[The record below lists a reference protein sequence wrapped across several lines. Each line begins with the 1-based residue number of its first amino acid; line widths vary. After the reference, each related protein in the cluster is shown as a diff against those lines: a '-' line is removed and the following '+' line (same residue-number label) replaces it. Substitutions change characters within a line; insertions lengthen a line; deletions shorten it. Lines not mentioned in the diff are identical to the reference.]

1 MCSDKIDDVFLRH
14 AADILADT
22 NTGLT
27 GSEIIKFCNSYAIDF
42 NVNIPITSSNFG
54 SFGSVVPNKRTA
66 LYKNLVAFNACQQFK
81 IIKELSELDMFANN
95 EDVKK
100 LKAQLYE
107 RFGRFDISA
116 TPSKESTA
124 PQTTDVIAEVIKVLL
139 DMYNNDDEM
148 YLVDGDAR
156 LSHIKN
162 YEKVLNRMKAQ
173 GYFTKLSSD
182 VLGGYEVELSEKC
195 FTYPQ
200 NKGVVVDS
208 VVDEPKKD
216 LPSVFVSYNHGS
228 SDFVDKIE
236 KSLAGICNIK
246 RDKNEIGD
254 WESISDFM
262 KTIRKEDFAV
272 LVISDSY
279 LKSTACLFEVIQL
292 MKDENWDKHTM
303 YVIMDDAKTLFNLG
317 GQLDYIQYW
326 ENHYKDIY
334 KKIEQLP
341 LESAHKQIE
350 QLNKITTIK
359 KEIGEFLNKVSDA
372 KTPSTDEVISRIKH
386 RINPALF

>member
-1 MCSDKIDDVFLRH
+1 MYSDKIDDVFLRH

-27 GSEIIKFCNSYAIDF
+27 GSEIVKFCNSYAIDF

-81 IIKELSELDMFANN
+81 IIEELSELDKFANN

-107 RFGRFDISA
+107 RFGRFDTSA

-162 YEKVLNRMKAQ
+162 YEKVLKRMQAQ

-195 FTYPQ
+195 FTYSKSEKIVI
-200 NKGVVVDS
+200 NKE
-208 VVDEPKKD
+208 VDEPKKD

-254 WESISDFM
+254 WGSIYDFM

-272 LVISDSY
+272 LVITDKY
-279 LKSTACLFEVIQL
+279 LKSTACLFEVVQL
-292 MKDENWDKHTM
+292 MKDENWDKNSM
-303 YVIMDDAKTLFNLG
+303 YVVMEDA
-317 GQLDYIQYW
+317 QV
-326 ENHYKDIY
+326 IY
-334 KKIEQLP
+334 SVVEQLRYIEYWTSYCEELSEAIKVLP
-341 LESAHKQIE
+341 PETTYKQSE
-350 QLNKITTIK
+350 ELKKATTIK
-359 KEIGEFLNKVSDA
+359 NEIGEFLNKVSDA
-372 KTPSTDEVISRIKH
+372 NNPSTDEVISRIKH

>member
-1 MCSDKIDDVFLRH
+1 MYSDKIDDVFLRH

-27 GSEIIKFCNSYAIDF
+27 GSEIVKFCNSYAIDF

-208 VVDEPKKD
+208 VVDEPKKE
-216 LPSVFVSYNHGS
+216 LPSVFMSYNHGS

-254 WESISDFM
+254 WGSISDFM

-359 KEIGEFLNKVSDA
+359 NEIGEFLNKVSDA

>member
-1 MCSDKIDDVFLRH
+1 MYSDKIDDVFLRH

-27 GSEIIKFCNSYAIDF
+27 GSEIVKFCNSYAIDF

-66 LYKNLVAFNACQQFK
+66 LYKNLVAFNACQQFN
-81 IIKELSELDMFANN
+81 IIKELSELDKFANN

-100 LKAQLYE
+100 LKVQLYE

-116 TPSKESTA
+116 TPSKESAT
-124 PQTTDVIAEVIKVLL
+124 PQTEDVIAEVLKVLL

-195 FTYPQ
+195 FTYSQ
-200 NKGVVVDS
+200 NKDVVADRE
-208 VVDEPKKD
+208 VDEPKKD

-236 KSLAGICNIK
+236 KALAGICNIK

-272 LVISDSY
+272 LVITDKY
-279 LKSTACLFEVIQL
+279 LKSTACLFEVVQL
-292 MKDENWDKHTM
+292 MKDENWDKNTM
-303 YVIMDDAKTLFNLG
+303 YVVMEDA
-317 GQLDYIQYW
+317 QV
-326 ENHYKDIY
+326 IY
-334 KKIEQLP
+334 SVVEQLRYIKYWTSYCEELSEAIKVLP
-341 LESAHKQIE
+341 PETTYKQSE
-350 QLNKITTIK
+350 ELKKATTIK
-359 KEIGEFLNKVSDA
+359 NEIGEFLNKVSDA
-372 KTPSTDEVISRIKH
+372 NNPSTDEVISRIKH

>member
-1 MCSDKIDDVFLRH
+1 MYSDKIDDVFLRH

-27 GSEIIKFCNSYAIDF
+27 GSEIVKFCNSYAIDF

-54 SFGSVVPNKRTA
+54 SFGTVVPNKRTA

-81 IIKELSELDMFANN
+81 IIKELSELDKFANN

-100 LKAQLYE
+100 LKVQLYE
-107 RFGRFDISA
+107 RFGRFDTTS
-116 TPSKESTA
+116 TPSKESTT
-124 PQTTDVIAEVIKVLL
+124 PQTADVIAEVLKVLL

-195 FTYPQ
+195 FTYSQ
-200 NKGVVVDS
+200 NKDVVVDS
-208 VVDEPKKD
+208 MVDEPKKE

-303 YVIMDDAKTLFNLG
+303 YVIMDDAKTLYNLG

-341 LESAHKQIE
+341 LESTHKQIE
-350 QLNKITTIK
+350 QLSKITTIK
-359 KEIGEFLNKVSDA
+359 NEIGEFLNKVSDSSN
-372 KTPSTDEVISRIKH
+372 PSTDEVISRIKH

>member
-1 MCSDKIDDVFLRH
+1 MYSDKIDDVFLTH

-27 GSEIIKFCNSYAIDF
+27 GSEIVKFCNSYAIDF

-81 IIKELSELDMFANN
+81 IIKELCEIDKFANN
-95 EDVKK
+95 ENVKK

-107 RFGRFDISA
+107 HFGRFDTSA
-116 TPSKESTA
+116 TPSKESTT
-124 PQTTDVIAEVIKVLL
+124 PQTADVITEVLKVLL

-195 FTYPQ
+195 FTYSQ
-200 NKGVVVDS
+200 NKDVVADRE
-208 VVDEPKKD
+208 VDEPKKD

-236 KSLAGICNIK
+236 KALAGICNIK

-254 WESISDFM
+254 WGSISDFM

-272 LVISDSY
+272 LVITDKY
-279 LKSTACLFEVIQL
+279 LKSTACLFEVVQL
-292 MKDENWDKHTM
+292 MKDENWDKNTM
-303 YVIMDDAKTLFNLG
+303 YVVMEDAKA
-317 GQLDYIQYW
+317 
-326 ENHYKDIY
+326 IY
-334 KKIEQLP
+334 SVVEQLRYIKYWTSYCEELSDAIKVLP
-341 LESAHKQIE
+341 PETTYKQSE
-350 QLNKITTIK
+350 ELKKATTIK
-359 KEIGEFLNKVSDA
+359 NEIGEFLNKVSDA
-372 KTPSTDEVISRIKH
+372 NNPSTDEVISRIKH

>member
-1 MCSDKIDDVFLRH
+1 MYSDKIDDVFLRH

-27 GSEIIKFCNSYAIDF
+27 GSEIVKFCNSYAIDF

-107 RFGRFDISA
+107 HFGRYDTSA
-116 TPSKESTA
+116 TPSKESTTSQA
-124 PQTTDVIAEVIKVLL
+124 ADVIAEVLKVLL

-372 KTPSTDEVISRIKH
+372 NNPATDEVISKIKH
-386 RINPALF
+386 RINPTLF

>member
-1 MCSDKIDDVFLRH
+1 MYSDKIDDVFLRH

-27 GSEIIKFCNSYAIDF
+27 GSEIVKFCNSYAIDF

-81 IIKELSELDMFANN
+81 IIKELSELDKFANN

-107 RFGRFDISA
+107 RFGKFDTSA
-116 TPSKESTA
+116 TPSKESA
-124 PQTTDVIAEVIKVLL
+124 SPQTADVIAEVLEVLL

-303 YVIMDDAKTLFNLG
+303 YVIMDDAKTLYNLG

-359 KEIGEFLNKVSDA
+359 NEIGEFLNKVSDA

>member
-27 GSEIIKFCNSYAIDF
+27 GSEIVKFCNSYAIDF

-81 IIKELSELDMFANN
+81 IIKELSELDKFANN

-116 TPSKESTA
+116 TPSKESAT
-124 PQTTDVIAEVIKVLL
+124 PQTADVIAEVLEVLL

-173 GYFTKLSSD
+173 GYFAKLSSD

-303 YVIMDDAKTLFNLG
+303 YVIMDDAKTLYNLG

-341 LESAHKQIE
+341 LESVHKQIE

-359 KEIGEFLNKVSDA
+359 DEIGEFLNKVSDA
-372 KTPSTDEVISRIKH
+372 NNPSTDEVISRIKH

>member
-1 MCSDKIDDVFLRH
+1 MYSDKIDDVFLRH

-27 GSEIIKFCNSYAIDF
+27 GSEIVKFCNSYAIDF

-54 SFGSVVPNKRTA
+54 SFGTVVPNKRTA

-81 IIKELSELDMFANN
+81 IIKELSELDKFANN

-100 LKAQLYE
+100 LKVQLYE
-107 RFGRFDISA
+107 RFGRFDTSS
-116 TPSKESTA
+116 TPSKESTT
-124 PQTTDVIAEVIKVLL
+124 PQTADVIAEVLKVLL

-195 FTYPQ
+195 FTYSQ
-200 NKGVVVDS
+200 NKDVVADRE
-208 VVDEPKKD
+208 VDEPKKD

-303 YVIMDDAKTLFNLG
+303 YVIMDDAKTLYNLG

-341 LESAHKQIE
+341 LESTHKQIE
-350 QLNKITTIK
+350 QLSKITTIK
-359 KEIGEFLNKVSDA
+359 NEIGEFLNKVSDA
-372 KTPSTDEVISRIKH
+372 SNPSTDEVISRIKH

>member
-1 MCSDKIDDVFLRH
+1 MYSDKIDDVFLRH

-27 GSEIIKFCNSYAIDF
+27 GSEIVKFCNSYAIDF

-81 IIKELSELDMFANN
+81 IIKELSELDKFANN

-100 LKAQLYE
+100 LKVQLYE
-107 RFGRFDISA
+107 RFGRFGISA
-116 TPSKESTA
+116 TPSKESAT
-124 PQTTDVIAEVIKVLL
+124 PQAADVIAEVLKVLL

-195 FTYPQ
+195 FTYSQ
-200 NKGVVVDS
+200 NKDVVADRE
-208 VVDEPKKD
+208 VDETKKD

-254 WESISDFM
+254 WGRISDFM

-272 LVISDSY
+272 LVITDKY
-279 LKSTACLFEVIQL
+279 LKSTACIFEVVQL

-303 YVIMDDAKTLFNLG
+303 YAIMDDAKTLYNLG

-341 LESAHKQIE
+341 LESTHKQIE
-350 QLNKITTIK
+350 QLSKITTIK
-359 KEIGEFLNKVSDA
+359 NEIGEFLNKVSDA
-372 KTPSTDEVISRIKH
+372 SNPSTDEVISKIKH
-386 RINPALF
+386 RINPTLF

>member
-1 MCSDKIDDVFLRH
+1 MYSDKIDDVFLRH

-27 GSEIIKFCNSYAIDF
+27 GSEIVKFCNSYAIDF

-81 IIKELSELDMFANN
+81 IIKELSELDKFANN

-107 RFGRFDISA
+107 RFGGFDTSA
-116 TPSKESTA
+116 TPSKESTT
-124 PQTTDVIAEVIKVLL
+124 PQTADVIAEVLKVLL

-195 FTYPQ
+195 FTYSQ
-200 NKGVVVDS
+200 NKDVVADRE
-208 VVDEPKKD
+208 VDEPKKD

-303 YVIMDDAKTLFNLG
+303 YVIMDDAKTLYNLG

-341 LESAHKQIE
+341 LESTHKQIE
-350 QLNKITTIK
+350 QLSKITTIK
-359 KEIGEFLNKVSDA
+359 NEIGEFLNKVSDA
-372 KTPSTDEVISRIKH
+372 SNPSTDEVISRIKH

>member
-1 MCSDKIDDVFLRH
+1 MYSDKIDDVFLRH

-27 GSEIIKFCNSYAIDF
+27 GSEIVKFCNSYAIDF

-54 SFGSVVPNKRTA
+54 SFGCVVPNKRTA
-66 LYKNLVAFNACQQFK
+66 LYKNLVVFNSCQQFK
-81 IIKELSELDMFANN
+81 IIKELSELDKFANN

-100 LKAQLYE
+100 LKVQLYE

-116 TPSKESTA
+116 TPSKESTT
-124 PQTTDVIAEVIKVLL
+124 PQTADEIAEVLKVLL

-195 FTYPQ
+195 FTYSQ
-200 NKGVVVDS
+200 NKDVVADRE
-208 VVDEPKKD
+208 VDEPKKD

-303 YVIMDDAKTLFNLG
+303 YVIMDDAKTLYNLG

-341 LESAHKQIE
+341 LESTHKQIE
-350 QLNKITTIK
+350 QLSKITTIK
-359 KEIGEFLNKVSDA
+359 NEIGEFLNKVSDSSN
-372 KTPSTDEVISRIKH
+372 PSTDEVISRIKH

>member
-1 MCSDKIDDVFLRH
+1 MYSDKIDDVFLRH

-27 GSEIIKFCNSYAIDF
+27 GSEIVKFCNSYAIDF

-66 LYKNLVAFNACQQFK
+66 LYKNLVVFNACQQFK

-107 RFGRFDISA
+107 RFGRFDTSA
-116 TPSKESTA
+116 TPSKESTT

-139 DMYNNDDEM
+139 DMHNNDDEM

-195 FTYPQ
+195 FTYFK
-200 NKGVVVDS
+200 NKEIVVS
-208 VVDEPKKD
+208 REVDEPKKD

-236 KSLAGICNIK
+236 RSLAGICNIK

-272 LVISDSY
+272 LVITDKY
-279 LKSTACLFEVIQL
+279 LKSTACLFEVVQL
-292 MKDENWDKHTM
+292 MKDENWDKNTM
-303 YVIMDDAKTLFNLG
+303 YVVMEDA
-317 GQLDYIQYW
+317 QV
-326 ENHYKDIY
+326 IY
-334 KKIEQLP
+334 SVVEQLRYIKYWTSYCEELSEAIKVLP
-341 LESAHKQIE
+341 PETTYKQSE
-350 QLNKITTIK
+350 ELKKATTIK
-359 KEIGEFLNKVSDA
+359 NEIGEFLNKVSDA
-372 KTPSTDEVISRIKH
+372 NNPSTDEVISRIKH
-386 RINPALF
+386 RINPTLF

>member
-1 MCSDKIDDVFLRH
+1 MYSDKIDDVFLTH

-27 GSEIIKFCNSYAIDF
+27 GSEIVKFCNSYAIDF

-81 IIKELSELDMFANN
+81 IIKELSELDKFANN

-100 LKAQLYE
+100 LKVQLYE
-107 RFGRFDISA
+107 RFGRFDTSA
-116 TPSKESTA
+116 TPSKESTT
-124 PQTTDVIAEVIKVLL
+124 PQTADVIAEVLKVLL

-195 FTYPQ
+195 FTYSQ
-200 NKGVVVDS
+200 NKDVVADRE
-208 VVDEPKKD
+208 VDEPKKD

-303 YVIMDDAKTLFNLG
+303 YVIMDDAKTLYNLG

-341 LESAHKQIE
+341 LESTHKQIE
-350 QLNKITTIK
+350 QLSKITTIK
-359 KEIGEFLNKVSDA
+359 NEIGEFLNKVSDA
-372 KTPSTDEVISRIKH
+372 SNPSTDEVISRIKH

>member
-1 MCSDKIDDVFLRH
+1 MYSDKIDDVFLRH

-27 GSEIIKFCNSYAIDF
+27 GSEIVKFCNSYAIDF

-81 IIKELSELDMFANN
+81 IIKELSELDKFANN

-107 RFGRFDISA
+107 RFGIFDPSA
-116 TPSKESTA
+116 THSKESTA
-124 PQTTDVIAEVIKVLL
+124 PQTTDVIAEVLKVLL

-195 FTYPQ
+195 FTYSQ
-200 NKGVVVDS
+200 NKDVVVES

-254 WESISDFM
+254 WGRISDFM

-272 LVISDSY
+272 LVITDKY
-279 LKSTACLFEVIQL
+279 LKSTACLFEVVQL

-303 YVIMDDAKTLFNLG
+303 YVIMDDAKTLYNLG

-359 KEIGEFLNKVSDA
+359 NEIGEFLNKVSDA
-372 KTPSTDEVISRIKH
+372 SNPATDKVISRIKH

>member
-1 MCSDKIDDVFLRH
+1 MYSDKIDDVFLRH

-27 GSEIIKFCNSYAIDF
+27 GSEIVKFCNSYAIDF

-81 IIKELSELDMFANN
+81 IIKELSELDKFTNN

-107 RFGRFDISA
+107 SFGRFDTSA
-116 TPSKESTA
+116 TPSKESTT
-124 PQTTDVIAEVIKVLL
+124 PQTADVIAEVIKVLL

-195 FTYPQ
+195 FTYSQ
-200 NKGVVVDS
+200 NKDVVVDS
-208 VVDEPKKD
+208 MVDEPKKE
-216 LPSVFVSYNHGS
+216 LPSVFVSYNRGS
-228 SDFVDKIE
+228 SDFVDKME

-303 YVIMDDAKTLFNLG
+303 YVIMDDAKTLYDLG

-359 KEIGEFLNKVSDA
+359 NEIGEFLNKVSDA
-372 KTPSTDEVISRIKH
+372 NNPSTDEVISKIKY

>member
-1 MCSDKIDDVFLRH
+1 MYSDKIDDVFLRH

-27 GSEIIKFCNSYAIDF
+27 GSEIVKFCNTYAIDF

-81 IIKELSELDMFANN
+81 IIKELSELDKFANN

-100 LKAQLYE
+100 LKVQLYE

-116 TPSKESTA
+116 TPSKESTT

-173 GYFTKLSSD
+173 GYFKKLSSD

-195 FTYPQ
+195 FTYSQ
-200 NKGVVVDS
+200 NKDVVADRE
-208 VVDEPKKD
+208 VDEPKKD

-272 LVISDSY
+272 LVITDKY
-279 LKSTACLFEVIQL
+279 LKSTACLFEVVQL
-292 MKDENWDKHTM
+292 MKDENWDKNTM
-303 YVIMDDAKTLFNLG
+303 YVVMEDA
-317 GQLDYIQYW
+317 QV
-326 ENHYKDIY
+326 IY
-334 KKIEQLP
+334 SVVEQLRYIKYWTNYCEELSEAIKVLP
-341 LESAHKQIE
+341 PETTYKQSE
-350 QLNKITTIK
+350 ELKKATTIK
-359 KEIGEFLNKVSDA
+359 NEIGEFLNKVSDA
-372 KTPSTDEVISRIKH
+372 NNPSTDEVISKIKH
-386 RINPALF
+386 RINLTLF

>member
-1 MCSDKIDDVFLRH
+1 MYSDKIDDVFLRH

-27 GSEIIKFCNSYAIDF
+27 GSEIVKFCNSYAIDF

-81 IIKELSELDMFANN
+81 IIKELCELDRFANN
-95 EDVKK
+95 GNVKK

-107 RFGRFDISA
+107 HFGRFDTSA
-116 TPSKESTA
+116 TPSKESTT

-162 YEKVLNRMKAQ
+162 YEKVLKRMQAQ

-200 NKGVVVDS
+200 NKGVVVDC

-216 LPSVFVSYNHGS
+216 IPSVFVSYNHGS

-254 WESISDFM
+254 WGSISDFM

-272 LVISDSY
+272 LVITDKY
-279 LKSTACLFEVIQL
+279 LKSTACLFEVVQL
-292 MKDENWDKHTM
+292 MKDENWDKNTM
-303 YVIMDDAKTLFNLG
+303 YVVMEDA
-317 GQLDYIQYW
+317 QV
-326 ENHYKDIY
+326 IY
-334 KKIEQLP
+334 SVVEQLRYIEYWTSYCEELSEAIKVLP
-341 LESAHKQIE
+341 PETTYKQSE
-350 QLNKITTIK
+350 ELKKATTVKNK
-359 KEIGEFLNKVSDA
+359 IGEFLNKVSDA
-372 KTPSTDEVISRIKH
+372 NNPSTDEVISRIKH

>member
-1 MCSDKIDDVFLRH
+1 MYSDKIDDVFLRH

-27 GSEIIKFCNSYAIDF
+27 GSEIVKFCNSYAIDF

-81 IIKELSELDMFANN
+81 IIKELSELDKFANN
-95 EDVKK
+95 ENVKK

-107 RFGRFDISA
+107 HFGRFDTSA
-116 TPSKESTA
+116 TPSKESTT
-124 PQTTDVIAEVIKVLL
+124 PQTADVITEVLKVLL

-195 FTYPQ
+195 FTYSQ
-200 NKGVVVDS
+200 NKDVVADRE
-208 VVDEPKKD
+208 VDEPKKD

-303 YVIMDDAKTLFNLG
+303 YVIMDDAKTLYNLG

-372 KTPSTDEVISRIKH
+372 NNPSTDEVISRIKH

>member
-1 MCSDKIDDVFLRH
+1 LYSDKIDNVFLRH

-27 GSEIIKFCNSYAIDF
+27 GSEIVKFCNSYAIDF

-81 IIKELSELDMFANN
+81 IIKELSELDKFTNN

-107 RFGRFDISA
+107 SFGRFDTSA
-116 TPSKESTA
+116 TPSKESTT
-124 PQTTDVIAEVIKVLL
+124 PQTADVIAEVIKVLL

-195 FTYPQ
+195 FTYSQ
-200 NKGVVVDS
+200 NKDVVVDS
-208 VVDEPKKD
+208 MVDEPKKE
-216 LPSVFVSYNHGS
+216 LPSVFVSYNRGS
-228 SDFVDKIE
+228 SDFVDKME

-303 YVIMDDAKTLFNLG
+303 YVIMDDAKTLYDLG

-359 KEIGEFLNKVSDA
+359 NEIGEFLNKVSDA
-372 KTPSTDEVISRIKH
+372 NNPSTDEVISKIKY

>member
-1 MCSDKIDDVFLRH
+1 MYSDKIDDVFLRH

-27 GSEIIKFCNSYAIDF
+27 GSEIVKFCNSYAIDF

-81 IIKELSELDMFANN
+81 IIKELSELDKFANN

-100 LKAQLYE
+100 LKVQLYE

-116 TPSKESTA
+116 TPSKESAT
-124 PQTTDVIAEVIKVLL
+124 PQTADVIAEVLKVLL
-139 DMYNNDDEM
+139 DMYNNNDEM

-195 FTYPQ
+195 FTYSQ
-200 NKGVVVDS
+200 NKDVVADRE
-208 VVDEPKKD
+208 VDEPKKD

-303 YVIMDDAKTLFNLG
+303 YVIMDDAKTLYNLG

-341 LESAHKQIE
+341 LESTHKQIE
-350 QLNKITTIK
+350 QLSKITTIK
-359 KEIGEFLNKVSDA
+359 NEIGEFLNKVSDSSN
-372 KTPSTDEVISRIKH
+372 PSTDEVISRIKH

>member
-1 MCSDKIDDVFLRH
+1 MYSDKIDDVFLRH
-14 AADILADT
+14 AADIIADT

-27 GSEIIKFCNSYAIDF
+27 GSEIVKFCNTYAIDF

-81 IIKELSELDMFANN
+81 IIKELSELDKFANN

-100 LKAQLYE
+100 LKVQLYE
-107 RFGRFDISA
+107 RFGRFDISE
-116 TPSKESTA
+116 TPSKESTT
-124 PQTTDVIAEVIKVLL
+124 PQTADVIAEVLKVLL

-195 FTYPQ
+195 FTYSQ
-200 NKGVVVDS
+200 NKDVIVDS
-208 VVDEPKKD
+208 VVDQPKKD

-303 YVIMDDAKTLFNLG
+303 YVIMDDAKTLYNLG

-372 KTPSTDEVISRIKH
+372 NNPSTDEVISRIKH

>member
-1 MCSDKIDDVFLRH
+1 MYSDKIDDVFLRH

-27 GSEIIKFCNSYAIDF
+27 GSEIVKFCNSYAIDF

-81 IIKELSELDMFANN
+81 IIKELSELDKFANN
-95 EDVKK
+95 ENVKK
-100 LKAQLYE
+100 LKVQLYE
-107 RFGRFDISA
+107 RFGRFDTSE
-116 TPSKESTA
+116 TPSKESTT
-124 PQTTDVIAEVIKVLL
+124 PQTADVIAEVIKVLL

-195 FTYPQ
+195 FTYSQ
-200 NKGVVVDS
+200 NKDVVADRE
-208 VVDEPKKD
+208 VDEPKKD

-303 YVIMDDAKTLFNLG
+303 YVIMDDAKTLYNLG

-341 LESAHKQIE
+341 LESTHKQIE
-350 QLNKITTIK
+350 QLSKITTIK
-359 KEIGEFLNKVSDA
+359 NEIGEFLNKVSDA
-372 KTPSTDEVISRIKH
+372 SNPSTDEVISRIKH

>member
-1 MCSDKIDDVFLRH
+1 MYSDKIDDVFLRH

-27 GSEIIKFCNSYAIDF
+27 GSEIVKFCNSYAIDF

-81 IIKELSELDMFANN
+81 IIKELSELDKFANN

-107 RFGRFDISA
+107 RFGIFDPSA
-116 TPSKESTA
+116 THSKESTA

-162 YEKVLNRMKAQ
+162 YEKVLKKMQAQ

-216 LPSVFVSYNHGS
+216 IPSVFVSYNHSS

-254 WESISDFM
+254 WGSISDFM

-272 LVISDSY
+272 LVITDKY
-279 LKSTACLFEVIQL
+279 LKSTACLFEVVQL
-292 MKDENWDKHTM
+292 MKDENWDKNTM
-303 YVIMDDAKTLFNLG
+303 YVVMEDAKA
-317 GQLDYIQYW
+317 
-326 ENHYKDIY
+326 IY
-334 KKIEQLP
+334 SVVEQLRY
-341 LESAHKQIE
+341 
-350 QLNKITTIK
+350 IK
-359 KEIGEFLNKVSDA
+359 
-372 KTPSTDEVISRIKH
+372 
-386 RINPALF
+386 